1 MAARRRRIL
10 RAAARGRA
18 LKFCMVTTFY
28 PPHAFGGDGVFVW
41 RLSNCLAAAG
51 HTVEVIHCLDSYRAV
66 GGQTLPAGWDNHPNI
81 TLHSLQSGVG
91 TLSPLATYFTGRPHF
106 KSTRLRELLA
116 DGKFD
121 VIHFHNISLVGGP
134 AILAYGDALKL
145 YTLHEHWLVCPT
157 HVLYKF
163 NREPCV
169 KPSCFACTVAHGR
182 PPQLWRY
189 SDLLKRSLMH
199 VDSFIAPS
207 RFTRQRHQDAGI
219 NRPMAHL
226 PHGLDAAWTT
236 PSTMSRAEAKV
247 PERPYFLFVG
257 RLEKL
262 KGAHTLI
269 PHFLNQRA
277 ADLLIIGQGSEEAQL
292 RQLAGDSTHIH
303 FAGWRQGDLLKA
315 AYAHAIA
322 TVVPSLT
329 YETFGLVMV
338 ESFSQGT
345 PAIVHDL
352 GALPELI
359 DASDSGMIFRNEHEL
374 GIALQTLLHNSA
386 LRNRMGEAGRR
397 AFEER
402 WTQERHLEG
411 YMELIDGLQVGRQ
424 NSPTVVGARE
434 KIGCTQ

>member
-1 MAARRRRIL
+1 MAARRRRIFC
-10 RAAARGRA
+10 AVGKGRA

-66 GGQTLPAGWDNHPNI
+66 GGQALPAGWENHPNI

-91 TLSPLATYFTGRPHF
+91 TLSPIATYFTGRPHF
-106 KSTRLRELLA
+106 KSTRLHELLA
-116 DGKFD
+116 VGKFD

-134 AILAYGDALKL
+134 AVLAFGDALKL

-163 NREPCV
+163 NREPCE
-169 KPSCFACTVAHGR
+169 KPSCFACTLAHRR

-207 RFTRQRHQDAGI
+207 RFTLQRHQDAGI
-219 NRPMAHL
+219 DRPMARL
-226 PHGLDAAWTT
+226 AHGLDASWTAQ
-236 PSTMSRAEAKV
+236 SSMSRSESKV

-262 KGAHTLI
+262 KGVHTLI
-269 PHFLNQRA
+269 PHFLNQHA
-277 ADLLIIGQGSEEAQL
+277 ADLLIIGQGNDEAQL
-292 RQLAGDSTHIH
+292 RQLAGNSTHIH
-303 FAGWRQGDLLKA
+303 FAGWRQGDMLKA
-315 AYAHAIA
+315 AYAHAVA

-329 YETFGLVMV
+329 YETFGLVVV

-359 DASDSGMIFRNEHEL
+359 TASGAGFTYTDAHGL
-374 GIALQTLLHNSA
+374 GAAIHALLGDIALRKS
-386 LRNRMGEAGRR
+386 MGEAGRE
-397 AFEER
+397 AFEEK
-402 WTQERHLEG
+402 WTEAQHLKG
-411 YMELIDGLQVGRQ
+411 YLELIDQLNAGRKLNQ
-424 NSPTVVGARE
+424 NAVA
-434 KIGCTQ
+434 

>member
-1 MAARRRRIL
+1 
-10 RAAARGRA
+10 
-18 LKFCMVTTFY
+18 MVTTFY

-51 HTVEVIHCLDSYRAV
+51 HRVDVIHCLDSYRAV
-66 GGQTLPAGWDNHPNI
+66 GGVALPAGWENHPNI
-81 TLHSLQSGVG
+81 TLHSLRSGVG
-91 TLSPLATYFTGRPHF
+91 TLSPLATYFTGHPTF
-106 KSTRLRELLA
+106 KTQQLRSLLA
-116 DGKFD
+116 DGRYD

-169 KPSCFACTVAHGR
+169 KPSCFACTLVHRR

-189 SDLLKRSLMH
+189 SGLLQRCLTH
-199 VDSFIAPS
+199 IDSFIAPS
-207 RFTRQRHQDAGI
+207 HFTRQRHVDAGI
-219 NRPMAHL
+219 NRPMAYL
-226 PHGLDAAWTT
+226 PHGLDSTWST
-236 PSTMSRAEAKV
+236 PSRISRDDAQLPA
-247 PERPYFLFVG
+247 RPYFLFVG

-262 KGAHTLI
+262 KGVHRLI
-269 PHFLNQRA
+269 PHFLKQDA
-277 ADLLIIGQGSEEAQL
+277 ADLLIIGQGSEEAEL
-292 RQLAGDSTHIH
+292 RRLANASARIH
-303 FAGWRQGDLLKA
+303 FAGWRQGEMLKA

-329 YETFGLVMV
+329 YETFGLVAV

-359 DASDSGMIFRNEHEL
+359 QASGGGMVFREDQEL
-374 GIALQTLLHNSA
+374 GLALSTLTNDGA
-386 LRNRMGEAGRR
+386 LAKRMGAAGHH
-397 AFEER
+397 AFEMV
-402 WTQERHLEG
+402 WTEERHLAG
-411 YMELIDGLQVGRQ
+411 YMSLIASLQAKKAHRIDAAV
-424 NSPTVVGARE
+424 A
-434 KIGCTQ
+434 

>member
-1 MAARRRRIL
+1 
-10 RAAARGRA
+10 
-18 LKFCMVTTFY
+18 MVTTFY

-66 GGQTLPAGWDNHPNI
+66 GGQALPAGWDNHPNI
-81 TLHSLQSGVG
+81 TLHSLHSRVG
-91 TLSPLATYFTGRPHF
+91 TLSPLATYLTGRPHF
-106 KSTRLRELLA
+106 KSTQLRALLA

-163 NREPCV
+163 NREPCE
-169 KPSCFACTVAHGR
+169 KPSCFACTIAHRR
-182 PPQLWRY
+182 PPQMWRY
-189 SDLLKRSLMH
+189 SDLLTRSLKH

-207 RFTRQRHQDAGI
+207 RFTRQRHQAAGI
-219 NRPMAHL
+219 DRPMAHL

-236 PSTMSRAEAKV
+236 TSTMSRREAKV

-257 RLEKL
+257 RLEKI

-269 PHFLNQRA
+269 PHFLNPGA
-277 ADLLIIGQGSEEAQL
+277 ADLLIIGQGNEEARL
-292 RQLAGDSTHIH
+292 RQLAGDSPQIH
-303 FAGWRQGDLLKA
+303 FAGWRQGAMLKA
-315 AYAHAIA
+315 AYAHAVA
-322 TVVPSLT
+322 TLVPSLT
-329 YETFGLVMV
+329 YETFGLVVV

-359 DASDSGMIFRNEHEL
+359 EASSAGVTYTGADEL
-374 GIALQTLLHNSA
+374 GTAIQTLQNDIALRKS
-386 LRNRMGEAGRR
+386 MGEAGRK
-397 AFEER
+397 AFELH
-402 WTQERHLEG
+402 WTQARHLEG
-411 YMELIDGLQVGRQ
+411 YLHLIDQLKAGREVNQ
-424 NSPTVVGARE
+424 NANQNAVA
-434 KIGCTQ
+434 

>member
-10 RAAARGRA
+10 CAAARGRA

-66 GGQTLPAGWDNHPNI
+66 GGQALPAGWENHPNI
-81 TLHSLQSGVG
+81 TLHSLHSGVG
-91 TLSPLATYFTGRPHF
+91 TLSPIATYFTGRPHF

-134 AILAYGDALKL
+134 AILAFGDALKL

-163 NREPCV
+163 NREPCE
-169 KPSCFACTVAHGR
+169 KPSCFACTLAHRR

-207 RFTRQRHQDAGI
+207 RFTRQRHQDGGI
-219 NRPMAHL
+219 DRPMVHL
-226 PHGLDAAWTT
+226 PHGLDAAWTLR
-236 PSTMSRAEAKV
+236 STMSRADAKV

-269 PHFLNQRA
+269 PHFLNQHA
-277 ADLLIIGQGSEEAQL
+277 IDLLIIGQGNEEAQL

-303 FAGWRQGDLLKA
+303 FAGWRQGDMLKA

-329 YETFGLVMV
+329 YETFGLVVV

-345 PAIVHDL
+345 PAIAHDL

-359 DASDSGMIFRNEHEL
+359 EASGAGFTYANADEL
-374 GIALQTLLHNSA
+374 GVAIQTLQNDVT
-386 LRNRMGEAGRR
+386 LRKSMGEAGRK
-397 AFEER
+397 AFEMQ
-402 WTQERHLEG
+402 WTEAQHLKG
-411 YMELIDGLQVGRQ
+411 YVELIAQLNARRTMNQNVG
-424 NSPTVVGARE
+424 T
-434 KIGCTQ
+434 

>member
-1 MAARRRRIL
+1 MI
-10 RAAARGRA
+10 
-18 LKFCMVTTFY
+18 TTFY

-66 GGQTLPAGWDNHPNI
+66 GGQALPAGWDNHPNV
-81 TLHSLQSGVG
+81 TLRSLHSSVG
-91 TLSPLATYFTGRPHF
+91 TLSPLATYFTGRPNF
-106 KSTRLRELLA
+106 KAQQLRVLLA
-116 DGKFD
+116 DGRFD

-189 SDLLKRSLMH
+189 SGLLQRSLKH

-207 RFTRQRHQDAGI
+207 RFTRQRHIEAGI
-219 NRPMAHL
+219 DRPMAYL
-226 PHGLDAAWTT
+226 PHGLDATWAER
-236 PSTMSRAEAKV
+236 SSMRRAEALL

-262 KGAHTLI
+262 KGAHKLI
-269 PHFLNQRA
+269 LHFLKQSA
-277 ADLLIIGQGSEEAQL
+277 ADLLIIGQGNEEAAL
-292 RQLAGDSTHIH
+292 RALAGSSPHVH
-303 FAGWRQGDLLKA
+303 FAGWRQGEMLKA

-329 YETFGLVMV
+329 YETFGLVV
-338 ESFSQGT
+338 IESFSQGT
-345 PAIVHDL
+345 PAIVNDL

-359 DASDSGMIFRNEHEL
+359 DASGGGMIFRNQQEL
-374 GIALQTLLHNSA
+374 GIALQTLLHDPA
-386 LRNRMGEAGRR
+386 LRNRMGDAGRH
-397 AFEER
+397 AFGER
-402 WTQERHLEG
+402 WTQGRHMEG
-411 YMELIDGLQVGRQ
+411 YMELIDGLQFGRRK
-424 NSPTVVGARE
+424 SPTVGGASE
-434 KIGCTQ
+434 KIGFTQ

>member
-1 MAARRRRIL
+1 MI
-10 RAAARGRA
+10 
-18 LKFCMVTTFY
+18 TTFY

-66 GGQTLPAGWDNHPNI
+66 GGQALPAGWDNHPNI
-81 TLHSLQSGVG
+81 TLRSLHSSVG
-91 TLSPLATYFTGRPHF
+91 TLSPLVTYFTGRPNF
-106 KSTRLRELLA
+106 KAQQLRVLLA
-116 DGKFD
+116 DGQFD

-189 SDLLKRSLMH
+189 SGLLQRSLAH

-207 RFTRQRHQDAGI
+207 QFTRQRHREAGI
-219 NRPMAHL
+219 DRPMAYL
-226 PHGLDAAWTT
+226 PHGLDGTWTVR
-236 PSTMSRAEAKV
+236 SSVGRADAIV

-262 KGAHTLI
+262 KGTHKLIAHFI
-269 PHFLNQRA
+269 NQSA
-277 ADLLIIGQGSEEAQL
+277 VDLLIIGQGNEEAAL
-292 RQLAGDSTHIH
+292 RTLAANSPHVH
-303 FAGWRQGDLLKA
+303 FAGWRQGEMLKA

-329 YETFGLVMV
+329 YETFGLVV
-338 ESFSQGT
+338 IESFSQGT

-359 DASDSGMIFRNEHEL
+359 DASGGGMIFRNEQEL
-374 GIALQTLLHNSA
+374 GIALETLLHNPA
-386 LRNRMGEAGRR
+386 LRNRMGDAGRL

-411 YMELIDGLQVGRQ
+411 YMELIDGLQVSRRK
-424 NSPTVVGARE
+424 SPTVGGAQG
-434 KIGCTQ
+434 KIGFVQ

>member
-1 MAARRRRIL
+1 
-10 RAAARGRA
+10 
-18 LKFCMVTTFY
+18 MVTTFY

-51 HTVEVIHCLDSYRAV
+51 HRVDVIHCLDSYRAV
-66 GGQTLPAGWDNHPNI
+66 GGVALPAGWENHPNI
-81 TLHSLQSGVG
+81 TLHSLRSGVG
-91 TLSPLATYFTGRPHF
+91 TLSPLATYFTGHPTF
-106 KSTRLRELLA
+106 KTQQLRSLLA
-116 DGKFD
+116 DGRYD

-169 KPSCFACTVAHGR
+169 KPSCFACTLVHRR

-189 SDLLKRSLMH
+189 SGLLQRSLTH
-199 VDSFIAPS
+199 IDSFIAPS
-207 RFTRQRHQDAGI
+207 HFTRQRHIDAGI
-219 NRPMAHL
+219 DRPMTYL
-226 PHGLDAAWTT
+226 PHGLDATWST
-236 PSTMSRAEAKV
+236 PSHLARDDAQLPA
-247 PERPYFLFVG
+247 RPYFLFVG

-262 KGAHTLI
+262 KGVQRLI
-269 PHFLNQRA
+269 PHFLNQTGGNKV
-277 ADLLIIGQGSEEAQL
+277 DLLIIGQGGEELAL
-292 RQLAGDSTHIH
+292 RNLAAGSPHIH
-303 FAGWRQGDLLKA
+303 FAGWRQGEMLKA

-329 YETFGLVMV
+329 FETFGLVAI

-359 DASDSGMIFRNEHEL
+359 EASGGGMLFRDDQEL
-374 GIALQTLLHNSA
+374 GSA
-386 LRNRMGEAGRR
+386 LVTLANDLALGKRLGAAGRH
-397 AFEER
+397 AFEAQ
-402 WTQERHLEG
+402 WTEERHLAG
-411 YMELIDGLQVGRQ
+411 YMALI
-424 NSPTVVGARE
+424 ARAQAE
-434 KIGCTQ
+434 KEHCTASVIA

>member
-1 MAARRRRIL
+1 M
-10 RAAARGRA
+10 
-18 LKFCMVTTFY
+18 KFCMVTTFY

-41 RLSNCLAAAG
+41 RLSNSLAAAG

-66 GGQTLPAGWDNHPNI
+66 GGQALPAGWENHPNI
-81 TLHSLQSGVG
+81 TLRSLHSGVG
-91 TLSPLATYFTGRPHF
+91 TLSPLTTYFTGRPNF
-106 KSTRLRELLA
+106 KTQQLRALMA
-116 DGKFD
+116 AGRFD

-169 KPSCFACTVAHGR
+169 KPTCFTCTLAHGR

-189 SDLLKRSLMH
+189 SDLLQRSLTH

-207 RFTRQRHQDAGI
+207 LFTRQRHREGGI
-219 NRPMAHL
+219 DRPMAYL
-226 PHGLDAAWTT
+226 PHGLDATWAVA
-236 PSTMSRAEAKV
+236 SGLSRVEAKV

-262 KGAHTLI
+262 KGAHTLF
-269 PHFLNQRA
+269 PHFLNQSA
-277 ADLLIIGQGSEEAQL
+277 ADLLIIGQGSEEPAL
-292 RQLAGDSTHIH
+292 RRLAGASPHIH
-303 FAGWRQGDLLKA
+303 FAGWRQGEMLKS

-329 YETFGLVMV
+329 YETFGLVVV
-338 ESFSQGT
+338 ESLSQGT

-359 DASDSGMIFRNEHEL
+359 VASGGGLVFRNQQEL
-374 GIALQTLLHNSA
+374 DVALQTLLHDA
-386 LRNRMGEAGRR
+386 AIRDRMGEAGRR
-397 AFEER
+397 AFGEH
-402 WTQERHLEG
+402 WTQQRHLAG
-411 YMELIDGLQVGRQ
+411 YMALIHDLQAGRAEAPATETAQ
-424 NSPTVVGARE
+424 EANPA
-434 KIGCTQ
+434 

>member
-1 MAARRRRIL
+1 
-10 RAAARGRA
+10 
-18 LKFCMVTTFY
+18 MVTTFY

-66 GGQTLPAGWDNHPNI
+66 GGQALPAGWDNHPNI
-81 TLHSLQSGVG
+81 TLHSLHSRVG
-91 TLSPLATYFTGRPHF
+91 TLSPLVTYFTGRPHF
-106 KSTRLRELLA
+106 KSAQLRALLA
-116 DGKFD
+116 DGRFD

-163 NREPCV
+163 NREPCE
-169 KPSCFACTVAHGR
+169 KPSCFACTIAHRR

-189 SDLLKRSLMH
+189 SDLLRLSLLH

-219 NRPMAHL
+219 DRPMVHL
-226 PHGLDAAWTT
+226 PHGLDAAWTV
-236 PSTMSRAEAKV
+236 PSTMSRTEAKV

-269 PHFLNQRA
+269 PHFLNQQA
-277 ADLLIIGQGSEEAQL
+277 IDLLIVGQGKEETQL

-303 FAGWRQGDLLKA
+303 FAGWRQGDMLKA
-315 AYAHAIA
+315 AYAHAVA

-329 YETFGLVMV
+329 YETFGLVVV

-359 DASDSGMIFRNEHEL
+359 EASGAGFSYTNTDEL
-374 GIALQTLLHNSA
+374 VAAIQTLQNNA
-386 LRNRMGEAGRR
+386 TLRKSMGEAGRK
-397 AFEER
+397 AFEMQ
-402 WTQERHLEG
+402 WTEEQHLKG
-411 YMELIDGLQVGRQ
+411 YVELIAQLRARRKMNQK
-424 NSPTVVGARE
+424 VVA
-434 KIGCTQ
+434 